1 MNAQLTFVANLKGKG
16 ENCWPTEQT
25 CLACVSLSYRIVKPF
40 SIKTTKSDP
49 FGQDIGL
56 TWNMPPTVTLRRIPS
71 STSNPKKILLSTFR
85 FSVKWIQTQA
95 VLPSVCHSNHW
106 ATDRSLDYFPQN
118 KLVIFGD
125 FFKGTFNN
133 HPSDRITVCLSPAHI
148 YCKDTSGVRRRRR
161 CLFWQIV
168 QIYSLRGTIFHIFF
182 FSGFCSRCL
191 GSILD
196 WRLTRVIS
204 GREQKNGSWVSLVW
218 IRFPWL
224 SLHK

>member
-25 CLACVSLSYRIVKPF
+25 CLVCVSLSYRIVKPF

-56 TWNMPPTVTLRRIPS
+56 TWNLPPTVTLRRIPS
-71 STSNPKKILLSTFR
+71 STSNPKKILMSTFR

-148 YCKDTSGVRRRRR
+148 YCKDTSVGAETST
-161 CLFWQIV
+161 L
-168 QIYSLRGTIFHIFF
+168 
-182 FSGFCSRCL
+182 
-191 GSILD
+191 SILTNCTNLLPP
-196 WRLTRVIS
+196 WNHFSHLLLLRVLFS
-204 GREQKNGSWVSLVW
+204 VSWVDFRLKTDKSYIW
-218 IRFPWL
+218 KRTKEWKL
-224 SLHK
+224 SFFGLD